1 MDAGGLTRRAV
12 VTNLVNGR
20 SSSDN
25 FELCSKVNVVLLKVN
40 VVLSKVN
47 VGLSNVNVVLSK
59 VNVGLSLLG
68 MVIRV
73 LAVVVL
79 GNCSVRSFRLWG

>member
-12 VTNLVNGR
+12 VIKLVNGR

-25 FELCSKVNVVLLKVN
+25 FELCSC
-40 VVLSKVN
+40 VN

-59 VNVGLSLLG
+59 VNVGLSNVNVGLSKVNVGLSLLR

-73 LAVVVL
+73 LDAVVL
-79 GNCSVRSFRLWG
+79 GNRSVRSFRLWG

>member
-12 VTNLVNGR
+12 VIRLVNGR

-25 FELCSKVNVVLLKVN
+25 FELCSKVNVA
-40 VVLSKVN
+40 LSKVN
-47 VGLSNVNVVLSK
+47 VGLSNVNV
-59 VNVGLSLLG
+59 GLSLLR

-73 LAVVVL
+73 LDVVVL
-79 GNCSVRSFRLWG
+79 GNCSVRSFRL

>member
-25 FELCSKVNVVLLKVN
+25 FELCSKVNVVL
-40 VVLSKVN
+40 SKVN
-47 VGLSNVNVVLSK
+47 VGLSNVNVGLSK
-59 VNVGLSLLG
+59 VNVGLSLLR

-73 LAVVVL
+73 LDVVVL